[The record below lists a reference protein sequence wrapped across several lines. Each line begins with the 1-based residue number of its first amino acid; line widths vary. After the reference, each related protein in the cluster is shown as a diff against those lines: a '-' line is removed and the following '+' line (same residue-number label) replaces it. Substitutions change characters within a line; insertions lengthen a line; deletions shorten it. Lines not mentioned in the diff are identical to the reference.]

1 MDSMV
6 HEGEQ
11 ADAVLAALRKLT
23 ANPEATFHGGQRE
36 AIEALGLD
44 HQRLVLVQRTG
55 WGKSA
60 VYFVATHLLREQGF
74 GPTLLISPL
83 LALMRNQID
92 AAERL
97 GLRSFTINSA
107 SDNTIGQLVALL
119 DADEVDVVVIS
130 PERLANPAFADEIM
144 PLIGRRPGLTVV
156 DEVHCISDWGH
167 DFRPDYRRI
176 GKMLSAFPEG
186 MPILGCT
193 ATANERV
200 MEDAR
205 EQLGRSALVQR
216 GPLRRNGLS
225 LNVLQLPDRSDRLA
239 WLSTYVESLPGSG
252 IIYCLTTNDV
262 EIVTTWLQQQGVDA
276 RRYYGGVEL
285 EEKEEAE
292 RLLLEGSLKVLVA
305 TTALGMGY
313 DNPRIG
319 FVIHFQ
325 SPGSVVHYYQQVG
338 RAGRALQNS
347 VGVLLTGEEDARIV
361 EWFIDTAF
369 PTELQVNEVL
379 AVLNKAEGPL
389 SIEMISHEVNLK
401 WRQIESV
408 LKQLDVAGVV
418 RRTTAKSYERTLGQ
432 WTYPHEHVE
441 ELSVIRRA
449 ELDEMRHYAHTSSCR
464 MTFLVRALD
473 DNVMTDCGL
482 CDSCTG
488 ITQPVGLD
496 PVLVRKAQHFL
507 DSQFGVIKPRV
518 KGKGSKNIP
527 DDERVAEG
535 RYLCRWGDAGYGEL
549 VRSGKQDDQM
559 FADSLVDA
567 VVNMIENWGPEPAP
581 RALTFVPSLNNP
593 ELVASLARRV
603 AAKSGLAFFD
613 ILERTRAAEAQ
624 KLMQNSAHQAA
635 NVDGAFSLKQ
645 GPSLPVGLE
654 PVILLDDIVDS
665 GWTMTEIGRVL
676 RRAGFPVVYPL
687 ALATSAP

>member
-1 MDSMV
+1 MDSIV
-6 HEGEQ
+6 HEGKR
-11 ADAVLAALRKLT
+11 ADAVLEALRKLT

-119 DADEVDVVVIS
+119 NADEVDVVVIS

-216 GPLRRNGLS
+216 GPLGRNGLS
-225 LNVLQLPDRSDRLA
+225 LNVLHLPDRSDRLA
-239 WLSTYVESLPGSG
+239 WLSTYVKSLPGSG

-262 EIVTTWLQQQGVDA
+262 EVVTTWLQQQGVDA

-347 VGVLLTGEEDARIV
+347 VGVLLTGEEDTRIV

-432 WTYPHEHVE
+432 WTYPHEHWP
-441 ELSVIRRA
+441 
-449 ELDEMRHYAHTSSCR
+449 SCR
-464 MTFLVRALD
+464 V
-473 DNVMTDCGL
+473 
-482 CDSCTG
+482 
-488 ITQPVGLD
+488 
-496 PVLVRKAQHFL
+496 
-507 DSQFGVIKPRV
+507 
-518 KGKGSKNIP
+518 
-527 DDERVAEG
+527 
-535 RYLCRWGDAGYGEL
+535 
-549 VRSGKQDDQM
+549 
-559 FADSLVDA
+559 
-567 VVNMIENWGPEPAP
+567 
-581 RALTFVPSLNNP
+581 
-593 ELVASLARRV
+593 
-603 AAKSGLAFFD
+603 
-613 ILERTRAAEAQ
+613 
-624 KLMQNSAHQAA
+624 
-635 NVDGAFSLKQ
+635 
-645 GPSLPVGLE
+645 
-654 PVILLDDIVDS
+654 
-665 GWTMTEIGRVL
+665 
-676 RRAGFPVVYPL
+676 
-687 ALATSAP
+687 